1 VLFIS
6 IVLLVFSSHLS
17 MISALLAAIISRFGQ
32 WLVPEMT
39 YYVSNGMLNLA
50 QLNLVSGTTPQLGL

>member
-1 VLFIS
+1 
-6 IVLLVFSSHLS
+6 